1 MDDEPASEAIDG
13 DLDPSEE
20 GPDSMDI
27 LMGEIDI
34 PYETNYCYEVSGE
47 SKLSPKSGQ
56 SPCHDWRNC
65 ESEMKAKTNNT
76 NSVVE
81 PTPVNINSLKKCQ
94 GYTCS
99 NLLNDQSP
107 TVYGFIRTGEAK
119 RTTQGKDP
127 IFVPNEVMIIRLV
140 LKY

>member
-13 DLDPSEE
+13 DVDPCEE

-34 PYETNYCYEVSGE
+34 PYETNYCRENSE
-47 SKLSPKSGQ
+47 DTKFSPKSLQ
-56 SPCHDWRNC
+56 SPCHSLPNC
-65 ESEMKAKTNNT
+65 ESEVKEKAHNT
-76 NSVVE
+76 NEFVE

-99 NLLNDQSP
+99 NSFNDELP
-107 TVYGFIRTGEAK
+107 TEYGFIRSGELK
-119 RTTQGKDP
+119 RATEGKDP
-127 IFVPNEVMIIRLV
+127 IHVPIKVIIKRLV
-140 LKY
+140 L